1 VVSEILIRRM
11 GNANLSQVFP
21 GYTGYAP
28 LGIMQGTDLA
38 PKANEN
44 AAATAASIPSLV
56 APDAASSST
65 PARDTPVERVVPD
78 WQRRGPVDRMLV
90 RRER

>member
-1 VVSEILIRRM
+1 MSEILIRRM

-28 LGIMQGTDLA
+28 LGLMQGTDIA
-38 PKANEN
+38 PKVDA
-44 AAATAASIPSLV
+44 AAATAAAIPALV
-56 APDAASSST
+56 PTASPWTPASNAAS
-65 PARDTPVERVVPD
+65 ERVVPD
-78 WQRRGPVDRMLV
+78 WQRRGPVDRTLV